1 MALNNSKFAP
11 EFRKPGDLILYEDWN
26 AAMQEIVRLESHKV
40 NRQGGDFL
48 QGPLTIEAALAV
60 DTTSTT
66 SLELE
71 VKGALKLADGV
82 AVNQFSNDGSL
93 SENSDSIVPT
103 QKAIRTYV
111 DTAQKAVETYVE
123 TVAKGVVL
131 KGMILMWSGKGEEIP
146 TGWVLCDGNNGTPN
160 LTDKFIV
167 GAGNGYAVGATG
179 GADSVTLTIAE
190 MPTHS
195 HGVNDPGH
203 NHSRG
208 AIWPGSGT
216 EQEQAGKPENRT
228 TFNIE
233 TGNSQ
238 TGISIENTGGNQPHE
253 NRPPYYAL
261 AFIMKL

>member
-1 MALNNSKFAP
+1 MAPNNSKFAP

-40 NRQGGDFL
+40 NRQGGDSL

-103 QKAIRTYV
+103 QKAIKTYV
-111 DTAQKAVETYVE
+111 DTAQKAVETYVDTAQKAVE
-123 TVAKGVVL
+123 TAQKALETYVDTVAKGVVL
-131 KGMILMWSGKGEEIP
+131 KGMILMWSGKAEEIP
-146 TGWVLCDGNNGTPN
+146 TGWALCDGNNGTPN

-167 GAGNGYAVGATG
+167 GAGKGYAVGATG
-179 GADSVTLTIAE
+179 GADTVTLGIEQIPAH
-190 MPTHS
+190 THLYYTSFS
-195 HGVNDPGH
+195 HSVQ
-203 NHSRG
+203 
-208 AIWPGSGT
+208 SGRDT
-216 EQEQAGKPENRT
+216 DCIRWDGFRQHDT
-228 TFNIE
+228 T
-233 TGNSQ
+233 S
-238 TGISIENTGGNQPHE
+238 TGGNQPHE